1 VVFANG
7 ADDEDA
13 EKLDGAVGY
22 DVGKLEA
29 TWEVVLFA
37 NGAEADGI
45 ELEKALLG
53 PVGKPETL
61 APVEIGSC
69 GWLEAEQAGFVALT
83 VELR

>member
-1 VVFANG
+1 
-7 ADDEDA
+7 
-13 EKLDGAVGY
+13 
-22 DVGKLEA
+22 
-29 TWEVVLFA
+29 VVLFA

-53 PVGKPETL
+53 SVGKPEML